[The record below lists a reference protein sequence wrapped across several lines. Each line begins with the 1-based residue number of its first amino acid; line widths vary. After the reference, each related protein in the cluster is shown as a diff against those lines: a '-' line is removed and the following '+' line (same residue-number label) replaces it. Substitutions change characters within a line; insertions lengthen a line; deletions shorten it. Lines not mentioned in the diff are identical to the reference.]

1 MVSETKP
8 PEKNRSLVK
17 KENVSLPSLGKKAN
31 LLAEA
36 ILSAGSKG
44 RENIPNASLIYG
56 IASAVLFAISLY
68 YLFTGTWFNGFLIFV
83 LGAAMFGYALHFL
96 QNPD

>member
-1 MVSETKP
+1 MVDAPKR
-8 PEKNRSLVK
+8 PE
-17 KENVSLPSLGKKAN
+17 ENKALIKRRDVSLPTLGEKAN
-31 LLAEA
+31 MLAEA
-36 ILSAGSKG
+36 ILKAGSKS

-56 IASAVLFAISLY
+56 IAAAVLFAISLY